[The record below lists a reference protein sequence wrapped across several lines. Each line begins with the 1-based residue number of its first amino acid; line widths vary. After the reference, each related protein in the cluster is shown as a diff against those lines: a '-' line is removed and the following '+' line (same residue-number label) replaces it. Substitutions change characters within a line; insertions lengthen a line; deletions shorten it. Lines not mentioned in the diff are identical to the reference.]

1 MKRLVYKI
9 KGLLGLCQFHKCWH
23 RSTRVVSGKGV
34 KTKVYICEEHLKAL
48 IKTADYI
55 KVKIEE

>member
-9 KGLLGLCQFHKCWH
+9 KGLLGFCQFHKCWH

-34 KTKVYICEEHLKAL
+34 KTKVYI
-48 IKTADYI
+48 
-55 KVKIEE
+55 